1 MDEFKEM
8 HLAVKGV
15 EFFEELDAEEKAEF
29 FEDWKEYKAAK
40 IKA

>member
-1 MDEFKEM
+1 MDDVRKM
-8 HLAVKGV
+8 HLAIKGV
-15 EFFEELDAEEKAEF
+15 KIYEELDAEEKAEF